1 MVWYRVHARTLP
13 WRGVADPYKTWL
25 SEIMLQQTRV
35 ATVIDHYLRFLER
48 FPSLVALALAPEE
61 DVLAQWSGLG
71 YYRRARMLHKAAQFV
86 IRERGGIF
94 PSTADEL
101 RTLPGIGEYTSAAVA
116 SIAFG
121 ESVAAVDGN
130 VERVLLRLTGRAE
143 DPTAAARAFIRDIA
157 NNLVPGRVM
166 DTASRSIHSRSIHGR
181 VVKTNAAGDHNQ
193 AMMELGATIC
203 LPRSPLC
210 LQCPVYDLCKT
221 RGEHP
226 TPERPR
232 LRSREVAYL
241 LSIRK
246 RRTITHVLLTRRPP
260 DVSLMPDMY
269 ELPPLSLNLAAD
281 YMTDREPI
289 LRLRHAITNTNYY
302 VHVYTPRGP
311 GDRSLRQA
319 VPLAARD
326 LLWVRTATL
335 GELPLT
341 GLARKILERLDV
353 MALRPV
359 RVLPAEEPILP
370 PPTRTRRSAPID
382 WDDDPET
389 F

>member
-1 MVWYRVHARTLP
+1 MTFR
-13 WRGVADPYKTWL
+13 
-25 SEIMLQQTRV
+25 
-35 ATVIDHYLRFLER
+35 
-48 FPSLVALALAPEE
+48 LVRWIVPALALLAVAPLSAAEKLAVNE
-61 DVLAQWSGLG
+61 PTASEARLKKDVTYLAS
-71 YYRRARMLHKAAQFV
+71 
-86 IRERGGIF
+86 
-94 PSTADEL
+94 DEL
-101 RTLPGIGEYTSAAVA
+101 EGRGVTTKGI
-116 SIAFG
+116 
-121 ESVAAVDGN
+121 
-130 VERVLLRLTGRAE
+130 
-143 DPTAAARAFIRDIA
+143 
-157 NNLVPGRVM
+157 
-166 DTASRSIHSRSIHGR
+166 
-181 VVKTNAAGDHNQ
+181 
-193 AMMELGATIC
+193 
-203 LPRSPLC
+203 
-210 LQCPVYDLCKT
+210 
-221 RGEHP
+221 
-226 TPERPR
+226 
-232 LRSREVAYL
+232 
-241 LSIRK
+241 
-246 RRTITHVLLTRRPP
+246 
-260 DVSLMPDMY
+260 
-269 ELPPLSLNLAAD
+269 NLAAD